1 MDHSNETSLV
11 WLWQYLRI
19 VPLIFLHSCEV
30 LSFLW
35 PALIRKLV
43 FIWFVLFCPQAVF
56 RRRPQLGRLYTH
68 RFTRTGES
76 LWSVRLLLSYRQSL
90 CSGRQGWSHRWSG
103 QYLYTRGGGGGPRH
117 SVLRILTVGDDRM
130 WAKIKTQKTPWTKKL
145 TPNKSH
151 GEFPILVLYLVTLFA
166 ELRDRNTRALSR
178 IFGFFNTPKVP
189 P

>member
-35 PALIRKLV
+35 PVLIRKLV

-103 QYLYTRGGGGGPRH
+103 QYLYTRGGGGGG
-117 SVLRILTVGDDRM
+117 VLRTPDFKWWGWSNVGKNQNPKNSLEQ
-130 WAKIKTQKTPWTKKL
+130 KI
-145 TPNKSH
+145 N
-151 GEFPILVLYLVTLFA
+151 
-166 ELRDRNTRALSR
+166 
-178 IFGFFNTPKVP
+178 PK
-189 P
+189 

>member
-35 PALIRKLV
+35 PVLIRKLV
-43 FIWFVLFCPQAVF
+43 FIRFVLFCPQAVF

-103 QYLYTRGGGGGPRH
+103 QYLYTRGGGGAPPP
-117 SVLRILTVGDDRM
+117 LRTPDFKCWGWSNVGKNQNPKNSLDQ
-130 WAKIKTQKTPWTKKL
+130 KI
-145 TPNKSH
+145 N
-151 GEFPILVLYLVTLFA
+151 
-166 ELRDRNTRALSR
+166 
-178 IFGFFNTPKVP
+178 PK
-189 P
+189 

>member
-103 QYLYTRGGGGGPRH
+103 QYLYTRGGGGGGRGGYTVH
-117 SVLRILTVGDDRM
+117 RILNFGVEPM
-130 WAKIKTQKTPWTKKL
+130 WAPPPPPPLRTPDFNCWGWSNVGKNQNPKNSLDQKI
-145 TPNKSH
+145 N
-151 GEFPILVLYLVTLFA
+151 
-166 ELRDRNTRALSR
+166 
-178 IFGFFNTPKVP
+178 PK
-189 P
+189 

>member
-35 PALIRKLV
+35 PVLIRKLV
-43 FIWFVLFCPQAVF
+43 FVWFVLFCPQAVF

-103 QYLYTRGGGGGPRH
+103 QYLYTRGGGGGGGG
-117 SVLRILTVGDDRM
+117 VLRTPDFKCWGWSNVGKNQNPKNSLDQ
-130 WAKIKTQKTPWTKKL
+130 KI
-145 TPNKSH
+145 N
-151 GEFPILVLYLVTLFA
+151 
-166 ELRDRNTRALSR
+166 
-178 IFGFFNTPKVP
+178 PK
-189 P
+189 